1 MTKRVAL
8 LIALATICSMGAEF
22 RTPNFTVISA
32 NQQVCELVGK
42 WAEHY
47 RKEKAIQWL
56 GREMPQWPDPCPL
69 RVNVSMEG
77 PSGETEFTFGP
88 GRVNSQRMTIRGP
101 LDRLIHS
108 VLPHEITHTVFAH
121 HFKTPV
127 PRWADEG
134 GSVLSEDDVERDR
147 HDKVVR
153 SILNKGQQIPTR
165 TLLGLK
171 EYPPQVM
178 CLYAQGFSMCDY
190 LVKRSNK
197 QHFLNFVGHGMQYG
211 WDHACKSYYS
221 HNSVEELEQA
231 WLTNLRESKKQPAE
245 QMLAANP
252 NPNTNA
258 GAVANSNFVG
268 NSSAKTVRMTVP
280 PAQPLDPQGIA
291 RGAMPSQERNSG
303 STQWQPSVRL
313 EAPVPIHT
321 PIPRAVQPASSPQ
334 VQLGTPVDLPR
345 TVAPVAYPR

>member
-1 MTKRVAL
+1 MKRRFAL
-8 LIALATICSMGAEF
+8 LLALATVCSMGAET
-22 RTPNFTVISA
+22 RSANFTVIAA
-32 NQQVCELVGK
+32 NQQISDLVSK

-47 RKEKAIQWL
+47 RKEKAVQWL
-56 GREMPQWPDPCPL
+56 GREMPNWPEPCPL
-69 RVNVSMEG
+69 RVTVSMEG

-88 GRVNSQRMTIRGP
+88 GRVNSQRMQIRGP

-134 GSVLSEDDVERDR
+134 GSVLSEDETERDR

-153 SILNKGQQIPTR
+153 SILSQGKQIPAR

-178 CLYAQGFSMCDY
+178 CLYAQGYSMCDF
-190 LVKRSNK
+190 LVKRSNR
-197 QHFLNFVGHGMQYG
+197 QHFLNFVGAGMQYG
-211 WDHACKSYYS
+211 WDRAAKSYYG

-231 WLTNLRESKKQPAE
+231 WLQFLRDSKNQPSDKV
-245 QMLAANP
+245 LAS

-258 GAVANSNFVG
+258 NPKNEPTANFMG
-268 NSSAKTVRMTVP
+268 NTAGKTVRMTAP

-291 RGAMPSQERNSG
+291 RGAMPSDDQAGQRFGGTN
-303 STQWQPSVRL
+303 WQPGVRL
-313 EAPVPIHT
+313 EPPVPITT
-321 PIPRAVQPASSPQ
+321 PIPRASAPG
-334 VQLGTPVDLPR
+334 VQLGTPVQLPR
-345 TVAPVAYPR
+345 R